1 MAFTQNSRSSGGKRN
16 SMFVGNQVEQDQVI
30 IENAKFEEMNYEYQK
45 IQYQLN
51 ILSYFIKDYVT
62 KNEQQKFEA
71 IKNQAMILK

>member
-1 MAFTQNSRSSGGKRN
+1 
-16 SMFVGNQVEQDQVI
+16 MFVGNQVEQDQML

-62 KNEQQKFEA
+62 KNE
-71 IKNQAMILK
+71 

>member
-1 MAFTQNSRSSGGKRN
+1 
-16 SMFVGNQVEQDQVI
+16 MFVGNQVEQDQVI